1 MGGSRR
7 RAAPRPDPHRPARQ
21 TRQSGPSGHGRG
33 RSRSDAF
40 RTHADRRR
48 AYRRGRRSAGLHL
61 PVAEYGRQAAGR
73 HPRAD
78 HLRLRRGELGQK
90 ARRTGRRRRR
100 DGDLP
105 PQGTSGGF
113 RPADFRLHPALG
125 QGAYS
130 DPQPPGRSHGLGAHG
145 RRLSPCDGR
154 AAAQAAD
161 RPLRPHRQG
170 AERAYRVPERGRKT
184 ADPGLRRGVRGDRPE
199 LRLRT
204 GDAGT
209 GAKGDLVVRFDPAK
223 APQPL
228 RRTPLP
234 VGGPDVPPSRRML
247 WIEFGET
254 E

>member
-1 MGGSRR
+1 MGGNRR
-7 RAAPRPDPHRPARQ
+7 HTALLADPHRPPCQ
-21 TRQSGPSGHGRG
+21 TRQPGAPRHGR
-33 RSRSDAF
+33 RCRSDAL

-161 RPLRPHRQG
+161 RPLRPHGQG
-170 AERAYRVPERGRKT
+170 AERAYRVPECGRQT
-184 ADPGLRRGVRGDRPE
+184 AHPGLRRRIRGHRPE
-199 LRLRT
+199 LRL
-204 GDAGT
+204 APGT
-209 GAKGDLVVRFDPAK
+209 KGDLVVRFDPAK

-234 VGGPDVPPSRRML
+234 VGGPDVPPSQRML